1 MKNIAYYRFGFLC
14 IFKYFIIL
22 FLLLNLNCSEN
33 NVTSPEPNLNITF
46 FKISSIPD
54 TIYTLTPENLLITVK
69 TEKRILPDVNFILMR
84 LFDYSYKVSTLVDT
98 LYDNASSGDVVP
110 GDGVFSL
117 SINSTKIMDA
127 PGKYILE
134 FSHPEVKEIL
144 LDTVVLLG
152 GNKNLPPVL
161 SGLILPETVSLD
173 SPETKHYIFI
183 DVIDPQGK
191 SDMLEVKGKV
201 YYPYF
206 ATPSLEIILKNEG
219 IPPEILKNENN
230 YVYIFQPNDIARRG
244 TGEYSILFNARD
256 KKGNVS
262 NSLYGPIY
270 FFSQIENLPPIIE
283 YVNAP
288 DTVSSS
294 IGTLLLEVKVKD
306 VNGRGDIELVYF
318 NSFLPD
324 GNPSTNNPF
333 YMYDDGSELSI
344 DGKISGDKVKDDGI
358 YSRIISVP
366 PTAKGNYLFI
376 FYAVD
381 KVKNIS
387 EPVRHNIVVK

>member
-69 TEKRILPDVNFILMR
+69 TEKRILPNVNFILMR

-191 SDMLEVKGKV
+191 SDILEVKGKV

-256 KKGNVS
+256 KKDNVS
-262 NSLYGPIY
+262 NSLYGSIY

-306 VNGRGDIELVYF
+306 VNGRGDIEIVYF

-344 DGKISGDKVKDDGI
+344 DGGISGDKVKDDGI

>member
-1 MKNIAYYRFGFLC
+1 
-14 IFKYFIIL
+14 
-22 FLLLNLNCSEN
+22 
-33 NVTSPEPNLNITF
+33 
-46 FKISSIPD
+46 
-54 TIYTLTPENLLITVK
+54 
-69 TEKRILPDVNFILMR
+69 
-84 LFDYSYKVSTLVDT
+84 
-98 LYDNASSGDVVP
+98 
-110 GDGVFSL
+110 
-117 SINSTKIMDA
+117 MDA

-191 SDMLEVKGKV
+191 SDILEVKGKV

-206 ATPSLEIILKNEG
+206 ATPNLEIILKNEG

-256 KKGNVS
+256 KRGNVS
-262 NSLYGPIY
+262 NSLYGSIS

-306 VNGRGDIELVYF
+306 VNGRGDIEIVYF

-344 DGKISGDKVKDDGI
+344 DGGISGDKVKDDGI

>member
-1 MKNIAYYRFGFLC
+1 
-14 IFKYFIIL
+14 
-22 FLLLNLNCSEN
+22 LNCSEN

-191 SDMLEVKGKV
+191 SDILEVKGKV

-206 ATPSLEIILKNEG
+206 ATPNLEIILKNEG

-256 KKGNVS
+256 KRGNVS
-262 NSLYGPIY
+262 NSLYGSIS

-306 VNGRGDIELVYF
+306 VNGRGDIEIVYF

-344 DGKISGDKVKDDGI
+344 DGGISGDKVKDDGI